1 MIHFLQFKK
10 KTIGTN
16 KGKFSQGTVW
26 MEKEEKRRRFFF
38 WKKSERTGKR
48 MKGNFI
54 QGGWNGF
61 NGKMFR

>member
-26 MEKEEKRRRFFF
+26 MEKEENGDVFFF
-38 WKKSERTGKR
+38 GKKV
-48 MKGNFI
+48 KG
-54 QGGWNGF
+54 QGNE
-61 NGKMFR
+61 